1 MQISSIKIQIER
13 GGLELEFSKNLL
25 MKKIAMFMSLAVFL
39 VGCSA
44 TNTSSEK
51 GNSSSKD
58 GKTIRVGL
66 QAPMTGD
73 NAQYGQDMKNGVEL
87 AFKKINSEGGINGEK
102 LELIVGDDKATPS
115 EAVAVV
121 NKMIMNDGVKAII
134 GGYNSSPTLA
144 AQDVSGPAKVLHL
157 NMGASPDLS
166 KTNNK
171 YLFRVILTGSVYVPA
186 VMKYMSQEK
195 KVKKI
200 AALFENTDYGITMYD
215 AAKESAKDL
224 GVEFITAEKYNPGD
238 KNFSAQ
244 LSKIKKVNPD
254 AVMIVGLYN
263 EVALIAQQARQ
274 AGLNVQFF
282 SPDDSMYSEQLITLG
297 GDAVEN
303 HIFASMIDLNID
315 SKEMNEF
322 KKSAEENDVPAQAN
336 TAIAFDAAMVLAQ
349 ALKDGGDDSEKAR
362 DTLANIQYKGI
373 TGPIKF
379 DKNGDRSN
387 TPMIMQVQKGDFV
400 VIKESE

>member
-1 MQISSIKIQIER
+1 MV
-13 GGLELEFSKNLL
+13 
-25 MKKIAMFMSLAVFL
+25 MFLVLAVLL

-44 TNTSSEK
+44 A
-51 GNSSSKD
+51 NSSSGNGSSSSKSGD
-58 GKTIRVGL
+58 TIKVGL

-87 AFKKINSEGGINGEK
+87 AFKKINSDGGINGKK
-102 LELIVGDDKATPS
+102 LKLIVGDDKATPS

-166 KTNNK
+166 KTGNK

-186 VMKYMSQEK
+186 VMKYMAEEK

-215 AAKESAKDL
+215 AAKESTKEL
-224 GVEFITAEKYNPGD
+224 GVEFIAAEKYNPGD

-244 LSKIKKVNPD
+244 LSKIKTLNAD
-254 AVMIVGLYN
+254 AVMVVGLYN
-263 EVALIAQQARQ
+263 EVALIEQQARQ
-274 AGLNVQFF
+274 AGLHVQFF
-282 SPDDSMYSEQLITLG
+282 SPDDSMYSEQLISLG
-297 GDAVEN
+297 GDAVED
-303 HIFASMIDLNID
+303 HIFASMIDLNANTE
-315 SKEMNEF
+315 EMKEF
-322 KKSAEENDVPAQAN
+322 KKLAEENKIPAQAN
-336 TAIAFDAAMVLAQ
+336 TAIAYDAAMALAK
-349 ALKDGGDDSEKAR
+349 AMAEGGDDAEKAR
-362 DTLANIQYKGI
+362 DALANIQYQGI

>member
-1 MQISSIKIQIER
+1 MK
-13 GGLELEFSKNLL
+13 LVFSKSLIA
-25 MKKIAMFMSLAVFL
+25 KKMFLFLVLAVLL

-44 TNTSSEK
+44 TNSSS
-51 GNSSSKD
+51 GNSNSSSKSGD
-58 GKTIRVGL
+58 TIKVGL

-87 AFKKINSEGGINGEK
+87 AFKKINSDGGINGKK

-166 KTNNK
+166 KTGNK

-186 VMKYMSQEK
+186 VLKYMAEEK

-200 AALFENTDYGITMYD
+200 AALYENTDYGITMYD
-215 AAKESAKDL
+215 AAKASTKEQ
-224 GVEFITAEKYNPGD
+224 GVEFIAAEKYNPGD
-238 KNFSAQ
+238 KNFSSQ
-244 LSKIKKVNPD
+244 LSKIKTLNAD
-254 AVMIVGLYN
+254 AVMVVGLYN
-263 EVALIAQQARQ
+263 EVALIEQQAKQ
-274 AGLNVQFF
+274 AGLNIQFF
-282 SPDDSMYSEQLITLG
+282 SPDDSMYSKQLITLG

-303 HIFASMIDLNID
+303 HIFASMIDLNAETE
-315 SKEMNEF
+315 EMKEF
-322 KKSAEENDVPAQAN
+322 KKLAEENNTPAQAN
-336 TAIAFDAAMVLAQ
+336 TAIAYDAAMALAK
-349 ALKDGGDDSEKAR
+349 ALTEGDGDADKSR
-362 DTLANIQYKGI
+362 DALANIEHQGI

-379 DKNGDRSN
+379 DENGDRSN
-387 TPMIMQVQKGDFV
+387 TPMIMQVQKGNFK

>member
-1 MQISSIKIQIER
+1 MIIFTVLSV
-13 GGLELEFSKNLL
+13 L
-25 MKKIAMFMSLAVFL
+25 L

-44 TNTSSEK
+44 TN
-51 GNSSSKD
+51 SSSGNGSSASKSGD
-58 GKTIRVGL
+58 IIKVGL

-87 AFKKINSEGGINGEK
+87 AFKKINSDGGINGKK
-102 LELIVGDDKATPS
+102 LKLIVGDDKATPS

-166 KTNNK
+166 KTGNK

-186 VMKYMSQEK
+186 VMKYMSEEK

-215 AAKESAKDL
+215 AAKESTKEL
-224 GVEFITAEKYNPGD
+224 GVEFIGAEKYNPGD

-244 LSKIKKVNPD
+244 LSKIKTLNAD
-254 AVMIVGLYN
+254 AVMVVGLYN
-263 EVALIAQQARQ
+263 EVALIEQQAKQ
-274 AGLNVQFF
+274 AGLNAQFF

-303 HIFASMIDLNID
+303 HIFASMIDLNAD
-315 SKEMNEF
+315 TTEMNEF
-322 KKSAEENDVPAQAN
+322 KKLAKENNIPAQAN
-336 TAIAFDAAMVLAQ
+336 TAIAYDAAMAVAHALAE
-349 ALKDGGDDSEKAR
+349 GNGDAEKAR
-362 DTLANIQYKGI
+362 NAIANIQINGI

>member
-1 MQISSIKIQIER
+1 MQEER
-13 GGLELEFSKNLL
+13 GGMKLVFSKSLIA
-25 MKKIAMFMSLAVFL
+25 KKLFMFLVLIVLL

-44 TNTSSEK
+44 TNSSS
-51 GNSSSKD
+51 GNSNSSSKGGD
-58 GKTIRVGL
+58 TIKVGL

-87 AFKKINSEGGINGEK
+87 AFKKINSDGGINGK
-102 LELIVGDDKATPS
+102 KIDLIVGDDKATPT

-166 KTNNK
+166 KTGNQ

-186 VMKYMSQEK
+186 VMKYMAEEK

-215 AAKESAKDL
+215 AAKASTKEL
-224 GVEFITAEKYNPGD
+224 GVEFIAAEKYNPGD
-238 KNFSAQ
+238 KNFSSQ
-244 LSKIKKVNPD
+244 LSKIKTLNAD
-254 AVMIVGLYN
+254 AVMVVGLYN
-263 EVALIAQQARQ
+263 EVALIEQQAKQ
-274 AGLNVQFF
+274 AGLNIQFF

-303 HIFASMIDLNID
+303 HIFASMIDLNAETE
-315 SKEMNEF
+315 EMKEF
-322 KKSAEENDVPAQAN
+322 KKLAKENDIPAQAN
-336 TAIAFDAAMVLAQ
+336 TAIAYDAAMALAK
-349 ALKDGGDDSEKAR
+349 ALTEGDADSEKSR
-362 DTLANIQYKGI
+362 DALANIDYQGI

-387 TPMIMQVQKGDFV
+387 TPMIMQVQKGDFK

>member
-1 MQISSIKIQIER
+1 MK
-13 GGLELEFSKNLL
+13 LVFSKSLIA
-25 MKKIAMFMSLAVFL
+25 KKMFMFLILAVLL

-44 TNTSSEK
+44 TNSSS
-51 GNSSSKD
+51 GNSDSSSKSGD
-58 GKTIRVGL
+58 TVKVGL

-73 NAQYGQDMKNGVEL
+73 NAQYGQDMKNGVQL
-87 AFKKINSEGGINGEK
+87 AFKKINSDGGINGKK

-166 KTNNK
+166 KTGNK

-186 VMKYMSQEK
+186 VMKYMAEEK

-215 AAKESAKDL
+215 AAKAATKEL
-224 GVEFITAEKYNPGD
+224 GVEFIAAEKYNPGD
-238 KNFSAQ
+238 KNFSSQ
-244 LSKIKKVNPD
+244 LSKIKTLKAD
-254 AVMIVGLYN
+254 AVMVVGLYN
-263 EVALIAQQARQ
+263 EVALIEQQAKQ
-274 AGLNVQFF
+274 AGLNIQFF
-282 SPDDSMYSEQLITLG
+282 SPDDSMYSEQLIKLG

-303 HIFASMIDLNID
+303 HIFASMIDLNAETA
-315 SKEMNEF
+315 EMTEF
-322 KKSAEENDVPAQAN
+322 KKLAEENNTPAQAN
-336 TAIAFDAAMVLAQ
+336 TAIAYDAAMALAK
-349 ALKDGGDDSEKAR
+349 ALTEGDGDAEKSR
-362 DTLANIQYKGI
+362 DALANIEYQGI

-379 DKNGDRSN
+379 DKNGDRAN
-387 TPMIMQVQKGDFV
+387 TPMIMQVQKGDFK

>member
-1 MQISSIKIQIER
+1 
-13 GGLELEFSKNLL
+13 
-25 MKKIAMFMSLAVFL
+25 MKQLFMFMILAVFL

-44 TNTSSEK
+44 TNSSTENGK
-51 GNSSSKD
+51 ASSKSND
-58 GKTIRVGL
+58 TIKVGL

-87 AFKKINSEGGINGEK
+87 AFKKINSDGGIKGGK
-102 LELIVGDDKATPS
+102 LKLIVGDDKANPS

-144 AQDVSGPAKVLHL
+144 AQEVSGPAKVLHL

-166 KTNNK
+166 KTGNK

-186 VMKYMSQEK
+186 VMQYMSEEK

-215 AAKESAKDL
+215 AAKESAKKL
-224 GVEFITAEKYNPGD
+224 GVEFVATEKYNPGD

-244 LSKIKKVNPD
+244 LSKIKTLKPD
-254 AVMIVGLYN
+254 AVMVVGLYN
-263 EVALIAQQARQ
+263 EVALIEQQAKQ

-282 SPDDSMYSEQLITLG
+282 SPDDSMYSEQLISLG
-297 GDAVEN
+297 GEAVEN
-303 HIFASMIDLNID
+303 HIFASMIDLNAD
-315 SKEMNEF
+315 TAEMKEF
-322 KKSAEENDVPAQAN
+322 KALAKKHNIPAQAN
-336 TAIAFDAAMVLAQ
+336 TAIAYDAAMALAK
-349 ALKDGGDDSEKAR
+349 ALEEGGADADKSQES
-362 DTLANIQYKGI
+362 LVNIDYKGI
-373 TGPIKF
+373 TGPIRF

-400 VIKESE
+400 VIKQSE

>member
-1 MQISSIKIQIER
+1 MH
-13 GGLELEFSKNLL
+13 SKKLVV
-25 MKKIAMFMSLAVFL
+25 KKMVMFLVLAFLL

-44 TNTSSEK
+44 K
-51 GNSSSKD
+51 NSSTGSSNSASGD
-58 GKTIRVGL
+58 TLRVGL

-87 AFKKINSEGGINGEK
+87 AFKKINSEGGINGKK

-121 NKMIMNDGVKAII
+121 NKMINNDRVKAII

-144 AQDVSGPAKVLHL
+144 SQEVSGPAKVLHL

-166 KTNNK
+166 KTKNP

-186 VMKYMSQEK
+186 VMNYMAKEK
-195 KVKKI
+195 NVKKI
-200 AALFENTDYGITMYD
+200 AAIFENTDYGITMYD
-215 AAKESAKDL
+215 AAKQSTKDL
-224 GVEFITAEKYNPGD
+224 GVDFITAEKYNPGD

-244 LSKIKKVNPD
+244 LSKIKTLKPD
-254 AVMIVGLYN
+254 AVMVVGLYN
-263 EVALIAQQARQ
+263 EVALIEQQAKQ

-282 SPDDSMYSEQLITLG
+282 SPDDSMYSEQLIKLG

-303 HIFASMIDLNID
+303 HIFASMIDLNANTPQM
-315 SKEMNEF
+315 KEF
-322 KKSAEENDVPAQAN
+322 KALAEKNNVPAQAN
-336 TAIAFDAAMVLAQ
+336 TAIAFDAAMAIAK
-349 ALKDGGDDSEKAR
+349 ALEKGGGNADKDR
-362 DTLANIQYKGI
+362 DALANIDISGI

-387 TPMIMQVQKGDFV
+387 TPMIMQVQNGTFK
-400 VIKESE
+400 VIKDSE

>member
-1 MQISSIKIQIER
+1 MK
-13 GGLELEFSKNLL
+13 LVFSKSLIA
-25 MKKIAMFMSLAVFL
+25 KKMFMFLVLAVLL

-44 TNTSSEK
+44 TNSSS
-51 GNSSSKD
+51 GNSNSSSKSGD
-58 GKTIRVGL
+58 TIKVGL

-87 AFKKINSEGGINGEK
+87 AFKKINSDGGINGKK

-166 KTNNK
+166 KTGNK

-186 VMKYMSQEK
+186 VMKYMAEEK

-200 AALFENTDYGITMYD
+200 AALYENTDYGITMYD
-215 AAKESAKDL
+215 AAKASTKEQ
-224 GVEFITAEKYNPGD
+224 GVEFIAAEKYNPGD
-238 KNFSAQ
+238 KNFSSQ
-244 LSKIKKVNPD
+244 LSKIKTLNAD
-254 AVMIVGLYN
+254 AVMVVGLYN
-263 EVALIAQQARQ
+263 EVALIEQQAKQ
-274 AGLNVQFF
+274 AGLNIQFF

-303 HIFASMIDLNID
+303 HIFASMIDLNAET
-315 SKEMNEF
+315 KEMKEF
-322 KKSAEENDVPAQAN
+322 KKLAEENNTPAQAN
-336 TAIAFDAAMVLAQ
+336 TAIAYDAAMALAK
-349 ALKDGGDDSEKAR
+349 ALTEGDGDADKSR
-362 DTLANIQYKGI
+362 DALANIEHQGI

-379 DKNGDRSN
+379 DENGDRSN
-387 TPMIMQVQKGDFV
+387 TPMIMQVQKGDFK

>member
-1 MQISSIKIQIER
+1 MI
-13 GGLELEFSKNLL
+13 
-25 MKKIAMFMSLAVFL
+25 LAILL
-39 VGCSA
+39 VGCSVN
-44 TNTSSEK
+44 NTS
-51 GNSSSKD
+51 GSSKTGD
-58 GKTIRVGL
+58 TIKVGL

-87 AFKKINSEGGINGEK
+87 AFKKINSDGGINGKK

-144 AQDVSGPAKVLHL
+144 AQAVSGPAKVLHL
-157 NMGASPDLS
+157 NMGASPELS
-166 KTNNK
+166 KQNNP

-186 VMKYMSQEK
+186 IMKYMSKEK
-195 KVKKI
+195 GVKKI

-215 AAKESAKDL
+215 AAKESAKNL
-224 GVEFITAEKYNPGD
+224 GVEFIDTEKYNPGD

-244 LSKIKKVNPD
+244 LSKIKTVNAD
-254 AVMIVGLYN
+254 AVMVVGLYN
-263 EVALIAQQARQ
+263 EVALIEQQAKQ

-282 SPDDSMYSEQLITLG
+282 SPDDSMYSKQLITLG

-303 HIFASMIDLNID
+303 HIFASMINLNANTPQ
-315 SKEMNEF
+315 MNEF
-322 KKSAEENDVPAQAN
+322 KKLAEKNNVPAQAN
-336 TAIAFDAAMVLAQ
+336 TAIAYDAAMALAK
-349 ALKDGGDDSEKAR
+349 ALQKGGGDLQKDR
-362 DTLANIQYKGI
+362 DALANIQLQGI

>member
-1 MQISSIKIQIER
+1 MK
-13 GGLELEFSKNLL
+13 LVFSKSLIA
-25 MKKIAMFMSLAVFL
+25 KKLFMFLVLAVML

-44 TNTSSEK
+44 TNSSS
-51 GNSSSKD
+51 GNSNSSSKSGD
-58 GKTIRVGL
+58 TIKVGL

-87 AFKKINSEGGINGEK
+87 AFKKINSDGGINGKK

-166 KTNNK
+166 KTGNK

-186 VMKYMSQEK
+186 VMKYMAEEK

-200 AALFENTDYGITMYD
+200 AALYENTDYGITMYD
-215 AAKESAKDL
+215 AAKASTKEQ
-224 GVEFITAEKYNPGD
+224 GVEFIAAEKYNPGD
-238 KNFSAQ
+238 KNFSSQ
-244 LSKIKKVNPD
+244 LSKIKTLNAD
-254 AVMIVGLYN
+254 AVMVVGLYN
-263 EVALIAQQARQ
+263 EVALIEQQAKQ
-274 AGLNVQFF
+274 AGLNIQFF
-282 SPDDSMYSEQLITLG
+282 SPDDSMYSKQLITLG

-303 HIFASMIDLNID
+303 HIFASMIDLNAETE
-315 SKEMNEF
+315 EMKEF
-322 KKSAEENDVPAQAN
+322 KKLAEENNTPAQAN
-336 TAIAFDAAMVLAQ
+336 TAISYDAAMALAK
-349 ALKDGGDDSEKAR
+349 ALTEGDGDADKSR
-362 DTLANIQYKGI
+362 DALAKIEHQGI

-387 TPMIMQVQKGDFV
+387 TPMIMQVQKGNFK

>member
-1 MQISSIKIQIER
+1 MK
-13 GGLELEFSKNLL
+13 LVFSKSLIA
-25 MKKIAMFMSLAVFL
+25 KKMFMFLVLAVLL

-44 TNTSSEK
+44 TNSSS
-51 GNSSSKD
+51 GNSNSSSKSGD
-58 GKTIRVGL
+58 TIKVGL

-87 AFKKINSEGGINGEK
+87 AFKKINSDGGVNGKK

-166 KTNNK
+166 KTGNK

-186 VMKYMSQEK
+186 VMKYMAEEK

-215 AAKESAKDL
+215 AAKASMKEL
-224 GVEFITAEKYNPGD
+224 GVEFIAAEKYNPGD
-238 KNFSAQ
+238 KNFSSQ
-244 LSKIKKVNPD
+244 LSKIKTLNAD
-254 AVMIVGLYN
+254 AVMVVGLYN
-263 EVALIAQQARQ
+263 EVALIEQQAKQ
-274 AGLNVQFF
+274 AGLNIQFF

-303 HIFASMIDLNID
+303 HIFASMIDLNAETG
-315 SKEMNEF
+315 EMKEF
-322 KKSAEENDVPAQAN
+322 KKLAEENKTPAQAN
-336 TAIAFDAAMVLAQ
+336 TAIAYDAAMALAK
-349 ALKDGGDDSEKAR
+349 ALTQGEGDADKSR
-362 DTLANIQYKGI
+362 DALAKIEHQGI

-379 DKNGDRSN
+379 DENGDRSN
-387 TPMIMQVQKGDFV
+387 TPMIMQVQKGDFK

>member
-1 MQISSIKIQIER
+1 MANSTKLI
-13 GGLELEFSKNLL
+13 G
-25 MKKIAMFMSLAVFL
+25 KKMVMFMVLAILL

-44 TNTSSEK
+44 TNTSS
-51 GNSSSKD
+51 GNGSSASEGGD
-58 GKTIRVGL
+58 TIKVGL

-87 AFKKINSEGGINGEK
+87 AFKKINSDGGINGKK
-102 LELIVGDDKATPS
+102 LKLIVGDDKATPS

-121 NKMIMNDGVKAII
+121 NKMIMNNGVKAII

-144 AQDVSGPAKVLHL
+144 AQEVSGPAKVLHL
-157 NMGASPDLS
+157 NMGASPELS
-166 KTNNK
+166 KQNNK

-186 VMKYMSQEK
+186 VMRYMSEEK

-215 AAKESAKDL
+215 AAKESTKEL

-244 LSKIKKVNPD
+244 LSKIKTLNAD
-254 AVMIVGLYN
+254 AVMVVGLYN
-263 EVALIAQQARQ
+263 EVALIEQQARQ

-282 SPDDSMYSEQLITLG
+282 SPDDSMYSKQLITLG

-303 HIFASMIDLNID
+303 HIFASMIDLNAD
-315 SKEMNEF
+315 TEEMNEF
-322 KKSAEENDVPAQAN
+322 KKLAKENNIPAQAN
-336 TAIAFDAAMVLAQ
+336 TAIAYDAAMALAK
-349 ALKDGGDDSEKAR
+349 ALTEGGGEAEKAR
-362 DTLANIQYKGI
+362 DALANIQYNGI

>member
-1 MQISSIKIQIER
+1 MAKSTH
-13 GGLELEFSKNLL
+13 LL
-25 MKKIAMFMSLAVFL
+25 VEKMVMFLVLAVLL

-44 TNTSSEK
+44 A
-51 GNSSSKD
+51 NSSSGNGSSSSKSGD
-58 GKTIRVGL
+58 TIKVGL

-87 AFKKINSEGGINGEK
+87 AFKKINSDGGINGKK
-102 LELIVGDDKATPS
+102 LKLIVGDDKATPS

-166 KTNNK
+166 KTGNK

-186 VMKYMSQEK
+186 VMKYMAEEK

-215 AAKESAKDL
+215 AAKESTKEL
-224 GVEFITAEKYNPGD
+224 GVEFIAAEKYNPGD

-244 LSKIKKVNPD
+244 LSKIKTLNAD
-254 AVMIVGLYN
+254 AVMVVGLYN
-263 EVALIAQQARQ
+263 EVALIEQQARQ
-274 AGLNVQFF
+274 AGLHVQFF
-282 SPDDSMYSEQLITLG
+282 SPDDSMYSEQLISLG
-297 GDAVEN
+297 GDAVED
-303 HIFASMIDLNID
+303 HIFASMIDLNANTE
-315 SKEMNEF
+315 EMKEF
-322 KKSAEENDVPAQAN
+322 KKLAEENKIPAQAN
-336 TAIAFDAAMVLAQ
+336 TAIAYDAAMALAK
-349 ALKDGGDDSEKAR
+349 AMAEGGDDAEKAR
-362 DTLANIQYKGI
+362 DALANIQYQGI

>member
-1 MQISSIKIQIER
+1 MV
-13 GGLELEFSKNLL
+13 FSKSLIA
-25 MKKIAMFMSLAVFL
+25 KKMYMFLALAVLL
-39 VGCSA
+39 VGCST
-44 TNTSSEK
+44 TNSSS
-51 GNSSSKD
+51 GNSNSSSKSGD
-58 GKTIRVGL
+58 TIKVGL

-87 AFKKINSEGGINGEK
+87 AFKKINSDGGINGKK

-166 KTNNK
+166 KTGNK

-186 VMKYMSQEK
+186 VMKYMAEEK

-200 AALFENTDYGITMYD
+200 AALYENTDYGITMYD
-215 AAKESAKDL
+215 AAKASTKEQ
-224 GVEFITAEKYNPGD
+224 GVEFIAAEKYNPGD
-238 KNFSAQ
+238 KNFSSQ
-244 LSKIKKVNPD
+244 LSKIKTLNAD
-254 AVMIVGLYN
+254 AVMVVGLYN
-263 EVALIAQQARQ
+263 EVALIEQQAKQ
-274 AGLNVQFF
+274 AGLNIQFF

-303 HIFASMIDLNID
+303 HIFASMIDLNAETE
-315 SKEMNEF
+315 EMKEF
-322 KKSAEENDVPAQAN
+322 KKLAEENNTPAQAN
-336 TAIAFDAAMVLAQ
+336 TAIAYDAAMALAK
-349 ALKDGGDDSEKAR
+349 ALTEGDGDSDKSR
-362 DTLANIQYKGI
+362 DALANIEHQGI

-379 DKNGDRSN
+379 DENGDRSN
-387 TPMIMQVQKGDFV
+387 TPMIMQVQKGNFK

>member
-1 MQISSIKIQIER
+1 MK
-13 GGLELEFSKNLL
+13 LVFSKRSIPKKLVMFL
-25 MKKIAMFMSLAVFL
+25 MLAILL

-44 TNTSSEK
+44 TNSSS
-51 GNSSSKD
+51 GNSNSSSKGSD
-58 GKTIRVGL
+58 TIKVGL

-87 AFKKINSEGGINGEK
+87 AFKKINSDGGIKGKK
-102 LELIVGDDKATPS
+102 LDLIVGDDKATPT

-166 KTNNK
+166 KTGNK

-186 VMKYMSQEK
+186 VMKYMAEEK
-195 KVKKI
+195 KVTKI

-215 AAKESAKDL
+215 AAKASTKEL
-224 GVEFITAEKYNPGD
+224 GVKFIAAEKYNPGD
-238 KNFSAQ
+238 KNFSSQ
-244 LSKIKKVNPD
+244 LSKIKTLNAD
-254 AVMIVGLYN
+254 AVMVVGLYN
-263 EVALIAQQARQ
+263 EVALIEQQAKQ
-274 AGLNVQFF
+274 AGLNIQFF
-282 SPDDSMYSEQLITLG
+282 SPDDSMYSEQLIKLG

-303 HIFASMIDLNID
+303 HIFASMIDLNAD
-315 SKEMNEF
+315 TEEMKEF
-322 KKSAEENDVPAQAN
+322 KKLAEENDIPAQAN
-336 TAIAFDAAMVLAQ
+336 TAIAYDAAMALAK
-349 ALKDGGDDSEKAR
+349 ALTDGDGDSDKSR
-362 DTLANIQYKGI
+362 DALANLDFQGI

-387 TPMIMQVQKGDFV
+387 TPMIMQVQKGNFV
-400 VIKESE
+400 VIKDSE

>member
-1 MQISSIKIQIER
+1 MV
-13 GGLELEFSKNLL
+13 
-25 MKKIAMFMSLAVFL
+25 MFMVLAVLL
-39 VGCSA
+39 VGCSG
-44 TNTSSEK
+44 TK
-51 GNSSSKD
+51 SSSGS
-58 GKTIRVGL
+58 GKSESGDKILIGL

-87 AFKKINSEGGINGEK
+87 AFKKINSDGGINGKK
-102 LELIVGDDKATPS
+102 LELVVGDDKATPS

-144 AQDVSGPAKVLHL
+144 AQEVSGSSKVLHL

-166 KTNNK
+166 KTGNK

-186 VMKYMSQEK
+186 VMKYMAEEK

-215 AAKESAKDL
+215 AAKESTKDL
-224 GVEFITAEKYNPGD
+224 GVEFIATEKYNPGD

-244 LSKIKKVNPD
+244 LSKIKNLNPD
-254 AVMIVGLYN
+254 AVMVVGLYN
-263 EVALIAQQARQ
+263 EVALIEQQARQ
-274 AGLNVQFF
+274 AGLDVQFF

-303 HIFASMIDLNID
+303 HIFASMIDLNAD
-315 SKEMNEF
+315 SEQMKEF
-322 KKSAEENDVPAQAN
+322 KALAEKNNVLAQAN
-336 TAIAFDAAMVLAQ
+336 TAIAFDAAMALAK
-349 ALKDGGDDSEKAR
+349 ALENGGGDAEKAR
-362 DTLANIQYKGI
+362 DALASIEYQGI

-387 TPMIMQVQKGDFV
+387 TPMIMQVQKGDFS

>member
-1 MQISSIKIQIER
+1 
-13 GGLELEFSKNLL
+13 
-25 MKKIAMFMSLAVFL
+25 
-39 VGCSA
+39 
-44 TNTSSEK
+44 
-51 GNSSSKD
+51 
-58 GKTIRVGL
+58 
-66 QAPMTGD
+66 
-73 NAQYGQDMKNGVEL
+73 
-87 AFKKINSEGGINGEK
+87 
-102 LELIVGDDKATPS
+102 
-115 EAVAVV
+115 
-121 NKMIMNDGVKAII
+121 MNDGVKAII

-166 KTNNK
+166 KTGNK

-186 VMKYMSQEK
+186 VMKYMSEEK

-215 AAKESAKDL
+215 AAKESTKEL
-224 GVEFITAEKYNPGD
+224 GVEFIGAEKYNPGD

-244 LSKIKKVNPD
+244 LSKIKTLNAD
-254 AVMIVGLYN
+254 AVMVVGLYN
-263 EVALIAQQARQ
+263 EVALIEQQAKQ
-274 AGLNVQFF
+274 AGLNAQFF

-303 HIFASMIDLNID
+303 HIFASMIDLNAD
-315 SKEMNEF
+315 TTEMNEF
-322 KKSAEENDVPAQAN
+322 KKLAKENNIPAQAN
-336 TAIAFDAAMVLAQ
+336 TAIAYDAAMAVAHALAE
-349 ALKDGGDDSEKAR
+349 GNGDAEKAR
-362 DTLANIQYKGI
+362 NAIANIQINGI

>member
-1 MQISSIKIQIER
+1 MK
-13 GGLELEFSKNLL
+13 LVFSKSLIA
-25 MKKIAMFMSLAVFL
+25 KKMFMFLVLAVLL

-44 TNTSSEK
+44 TNSSS
-51 GNSSSKD
+51 GNSNSSSKSGD
-58 GKTIRVGL
+58 TIKVGL

-87 AFKKINSEGGINGEK
+87 AFKKINSDGGVNGKK

-166 KTNNK
+166 KTGNK

-186 VMKYMSQEK
+186 VMKYMAEEK

-215 AAKESAKDL
+215 AAKASTKEL
-224 GVEFITAEKYNPGD
+224 GVEFIAAEKYNPGD
-238 KNFSAQ
+238 KNFSSQ
-244 LSKIKKVNPD
+244 LSKIKTLNAD
-254 AVMIVGLYN
+254 AVMVVGLYN
-263 EVALIAQQARQ
+263 EVALIEQQAKQ
-274 AGLNVQFF
+274 AGLNIQFF

-303 HIFASMIDLNID
+303 HIFASMIDLNAETE
-315 SKEMNEF
+315 EMKEF
-322 KKSAEENDVPAQAN
+322 KKLAEENNTPAQAN
-336 TAIAFDAAMVLAQ
+336 TAIAYDAAMALAK
-349 ALKDGGDDSEKAR
+349 ALTEGDGDADKSR
-362 DTLANIQYKGI
+362 DTLAKIEHQGI

-379 DKNGDRSN
+379 DENGDRSN
-387 TPMIMQVQKGDFV
+387 TPMIMQVQKGDFK

>member
-1 MQISSIKIQIER
+1 MGQSVHV
-13 GGLELEFSKNLL
+13 FV
-25 MKKIAMFMSLAVFL
+25 KKIGMFMILAVLL

-44 TNTSSEK
+44 TK
-51 GNSSSKD
+51 SSSGNGSSKSENGD
-58 GKTIRVGL
+58 TIKVGL

-87 AFKKINSEGGINGEK
+87 AFQKINSDGGINGKK
-102 LELIVGDDKATPS
+102 LKLIVGDDKATPS

-166 KTNNK
+166 KTGNN

-186 VMKYMSQEK
+186 VMKYMSEEK

-215 AAKESAKDL
+215 AAKVSAKEL
-224 GVEFITAEKYNPGD
+224 GVEFAATEKYNPGD

-244 LSKIKKVNPD
+244 LSKIKALNPD
-254 AVMIVGLYN
+254 AVMVVGLYN
-263 EVALIAQQARQ
+263 EVALIEQQAKQ

-282 SPDDSMYSEQLITLG
+282 SPDDSMYSEQLISLG
-297 GDAVEN
+297 GEAVEN
-303 HIFASMIDLNID
+303 HIFASMIDLNAD
-315 SKEMNEF
+315 TEEMKEF
-322 KKSAEENDVPAQAN
+322 KKLAEENKIPAQAN
-336 TAIAFDAAMVLAQ
+336 TAIAYDAAMALAK
-349 ALKDGGDDSEKAR
+349 ALEEGKADAEKSR
-362 DTLANIQYKGI
+362 DALAKIDYKGI
-373 TGPIKF
+373 TGPIRF
-379 DKNGDRSN
+379 DENGDRAN

-400 VIKESE
+400 VIKQSE

>member
-1 MQISSIKIQIER
+1 MAHSTH
-13 GGLELEFSKNLL
+13 LFV
-25 MKKIAMFMSLAVFL
+25 KKMVIFMVLAVLL

-44 TNTSSEK
+44 TNSSS
-51 GNSSSKD
+51 GNSSSSKSGD
-58 GKTIRVGL
+58 VIKVGL

-87 AFKKINSEGGINGEK
+87 AFKKINSDGGIDGKK
-102 LELIVGDDKATPS
+102 LKLIVGDDKATPS

-166 KTNNK
+166 KTGNK

-186 VMKYMSQEK
+186 VMKYMSEEK

-215 AAKESAKDL
+215 AAKESTKEL
-224 GVEFITAEKYNPGD
+224 GVEFIAAEKYNPGD

-244 LSKIKKVNPD
+244 LSKIKTLNAD
-254 AVMIVGLYN
+254 AVMVVGLYN
-263 EVALIAQQARQ
+263 EVALIEQQAKQ

-282 SPDDSMYSEQLITLG
+282 SPDDSMYSEQLISLG

-303 HIFASMIDLNID
+303 HIFASMIDLNAD
-315 SKEMNEF
+315 TKEMKEF
-322 KKSAEENDVPAQAN
+322 KKIAEENKIPAQAN
-336 TAIAFDAAMVLAQ
+336 TAIAYDAAMALAK
-349 ALKDGGDDSEKAR
+349 ALAEGGDDAEKAR
-362 DTLANIQYKGI
+362 DALANIQYQGI

>member
-1 MQISSIKIQIER
+1 MAGSPKT
-13 GGLELEFSKNLL
+13 F
-25 MKKIAMFMSLAVFL
+25 MKKLMMFMIVAVFL
-39 VGCSA
+39 AGCSV
-44 TNTSSEK
+44 TNKTSET
-51 GNSSSKD
+51 GGSSSKGGD
-58 GKTIRVGL
+58 TIKVGL

-87 AFKKINSEGGINGEK
+87 AFKKINQDGGINGKK

-144 AQDVSGPAKVLHL
+144 AQEVSGQAKVLHL

-186 VMKYMSQEK
+186 VMDYMAKEK
-195 KVKKI
+195 QVKKI

-215 AAKESAKDL
+215 AAKASTNDL
-224 GVEFITAEKYNPGD
+224 GVDFIAAEKYNPGD

-244 LSKIKKVNPD
+244 LSKIKSLNPD
-254 AVMIVGLYN
+254 AVMVVGLYN
-263 EVALIAQQARQ
+263 EVALIEQQARQ

-282 SPDDSMYSEQLITLG
+282 SPDDSMYSEQLISLG
-297 GDAVEN
+297 GDAVNN
-303 HIFASMIDLNID
+303 HIFASMIDLNAETA
-315 SKEMNEF
+315 EMKEF
-322 KKSAEENDVPAQAN
+322 KKLAEENNIPAQAN
-336 TAIAFDAAMVLAQ
+336 TAIAYDAAMTLAK
-349 ALKDGGDDSEKAR
+349 ALEEGGDDPDKAQEA
-362 DTLANIQYKGI
+362 LANIEYLGI

-379 DKNGDRSN
+379 DKNGDRAN
-387 TPMIMQVQKGDFV
+387 TPMIMQVQNGEFK

>member
-1 MQISSIKIQIER
+1 MLAHSTK
-13 GGLELEFSKNLL
+13 LL
-25 MKKIAMFMSLAVFL
+25 MKKMVMFLVLAVLL
-39 VGCSA
+39 VGCSG
-44 TNTSSEK
+44 T
-51 GNSSSKD
+51 NSSSGNGDSSSESGDK
-58 GKTIRVGL
+58 ILVGL

-73 NAQYGQDMKNGVEL
+73 NAQYGQDMKNGVDL
-87 AFKKINSEGGINGEK
+87 AFKKINSEGGINGKK
-102 LELIVGDDKATPS
+102 LELVVGDDKATPS

-144 AQDVSGPAKVLHL
+144 AQEVSGSSKVLHL

-166 KTNNK
+166 KTGNE

-186 VMKYMSQEK
+186 VMKYMAEEK

-215 AAKESAKDL
+215 AAKESTKDL
-224 GVEFITAEKYNPGD
+224 GVEFIATEKYNPGD

-244 LSKIKKVNPD
+244 LSKIKNLNPD
-254 AVMIVGLYN
+254 AVMVVGLYN
-263 EVALIAQQARQ
+263 EVALIEQQARQ

-303 HIFASMIDLNID
+303 HIFASMIDLNAGSD
-315 SKEMNEF
+315 EMKEF
-322 KKSAEENDVPAQAN
+322 KALADENKIPAQAN
-336 TAIAFDAAMVLAQ
+336 TAIAFDAAMALAK
-349 ALKDGGDDSEKAR
+349 ALEEGAGDAEKSRNA
-362 DTLANIQYKGI
+362 LANIEYQGI

-379 DKNGDRSN
+379 DKNGDRAN
-387 TPMIMQVQKGDFV
+387 TPMIMQVQKGNFS

>member
-1 MQISSIKIQIER
+1 MV
-13 GGLELEFSKNLL
+13 FSKSLIA
-25 MKKIAMFMSLAVFL
+25 KKMFMFLVLAVLL

-44 TNTSSEK
+44 TNSSS
-51 GNSSSKD
+51 GNSNSSSKSGD
-58 GKTIRVGL
+58 TIKVGL

-87 AFKKINSEGGINGEK
+87 AFKKINSDGGINGKK

-166 KTNNK
+166 KTGNK

-186 VMKYMSQEK
+186 VMKYMAEEK

-200 AALFENTDYGITMYD
+200 AALYENTDYGITMYD
-215 AAKESAKDL
+215 AAKASTKEQ
-224 GVEFITAEKYNPGD
+224 GVEFIAAEKYNPGD
-238 KNFSAQ
+238 KNFSSQ
-244 LSKIKKVNPD
+244 LSKIKTLNAD
-254 AVMIVGLYN
+254 AVMVVGLYN
-263 EVALIAQQARQ
+263 EVALIEQQAKQ
-274 AGLNVQFF
+274 AGLNIQFF

-303 HIFASMIDLNID
+303 HIFASMIDLNAET
-315 SKEMNEF
+315 KEMKEF
-322 KKSAEENDVPAQAN
+322 KKLAEENNTPAQAN
-336 TAIAFDAAMVLAQ
+336 TAIAYDAAMALAK
-349 ALKDGGDDSEKAR
+349 ALTEGDGDADKSR
-362 DTLANIQYKGI
+362 DALANIEHQGI

-379 DKNGDRSN
+379 DENGDRSN
-387 TPMIMQVQKGDFV
+387 TPMIMQVQKGDFK

>member
-1 MQISSIKIQIER
+1 
-13 GGLELEFSKNLL
+13 
-25 MKKIAMFMSLAVFL
+25 MFMFLVLAVLL

-44 TNTSSEK
+44 TNSST
-51 GNSSSKD
+51 GNNDSSSKSGD
-58 GKTIRVGL
+58 KIKVGL

-73 NAQYGQDMKNGVEL
+73 NAQYGQDMKNGVQL
-87 AFKKINSEGGINGEK
+87 AFKKINSDGGINGKK

-121 NKMIMNDGVKAII
+121 NKMIMNDNVKAII

-166 KTNNK
+166 KTGNK

-186 VMKYMSQEK
+186 VMKYMAEEK

-215 AAKESAKDL
+215 AAKAATKEL
-224 GVEFITAEKYNPGD
+224 GVEFIAAEKYNPGD
-238 KNFSAQ
+238 KNFSSQ
-244 LSKIKKVNPD
+244 LSKIKTLNAD
-254 AVMIVGLYN
+254 AVMVVGLYN
-263 EVALIAQQARQ
+263 EVALIEQQAKQ
-274 AGLNVQFF
+274 AGLNIQFF
-282 SPDDSMYSEQLITLG
+282 SPDDSMYSEQLIKLG
-297 GDAVEN
+297 GDAVNN
-303 HIFASMIDLNID
+303 HIFASMIDLNAETA
-315 SKEMNEF
+315 EMTEF
-322 KKSAEENDVPAQAN
+322 KKLAKENNTPAQAN
-336 TAIAFDAAMVLAQ
+336 TAIAYDAAMALAK
-349 ALKDGGDDSEKAR
+349 ALTEGDGDADKSR
-362 DTLANIQYKGI
+362 DALAKIEYQGI

-379 DKNGDRSN
+379 DENGDRAN
-387 TPMIMQVQKGDFV
+387 TPMIMQVQKGDFK